1 MLMSTF
7 FFVFKN
13 KTSCTNLINP
23 CLSRSTGSVTTGST
37 VNSGPNSLTPGTAN
51 GLPPPPSTQGG
62 GGGGG
67 SGRSSQLGG
76 GGSQSGGET
85 RYGGTELVMLYDYKV
100 NNYAI
105 LHFVHFD

>member
-1 MLMSTF
+1 M
-7 FFVFKN
+7 
-13 KTSCTNLINP
+13 
-23 CLSRSTGSVTTGST
+23 SRSTGSVTTGST
-37 VNSGPNSLTPGTAN
+37 ANSGPNSLTPGTAN

-105 LHFVHFD
+105 LHFILNCAPFITFFWLSNET